1 MTNFHSDLDRGSKIE
16 HKVLSMLKTKYR
28 SASLIDAY
36 KGYDIWVPEAD
47 CGIEVKYD
55 PMSNKTGNIVV
66 EFEMNGKQSALMTTE
81 AKWWVFHDDDKFI
94 WIKPK
99 DIIRCVFDNKL
110 THVEFTGRGDSASK
124 KAFLIKK
131 DMLFSYG
138 TEKFL

>member
-16 HKVLSMLKTKYR
+16 HKVLSMVKTKYR

-81 AKWWVFHDDDKFI
+81 AKWWVFHDDAKFI

-110 THVEFTGRGDSASK
+110 IHVEFTGRGDSASK